1 MSDMVYNTG
10 VVREHTEYGITNNE
24 WVCINDVLLSVYL
37 DSLCIEAC
45 DGNAGNF
52 QRMAILSYMGVRG
65 NFYLRTKVYRHL
77 YVGGGNLRN
86 LDPWN
91 RWFPMFPGQHSNSLL
106 HCRLQRSSG
115 YMASLY
121 EYEGFHSSLWGNAD
135 DVLNVYVLSTSVCG
149 NRAYCVDVLS

>member
-1 MSDMVYNTG
+1 MVYNTG
-10 VVREHTEYGITNNE
+10 AVCEHTEYPITNGE

-52 QRMAILSYMGVRG
+52 QRSAILSYMGVRG

-77 YVGGGNLRN
+77 YVGGGDKYN

-91 RWFPMFPGQHSNSLL
+91 RVFPMFPGCNKFLGPV
-106 HCRLQRSSG
+106 RYTE
-115 YMASLY
+115 YMISLY
-121 EYEGFHSSLWGNAD
+121 DYEGFHSSLWGNVA

-149 NRAYCVDVLS
+149 VRVYCVDVLS